1 LLASG
6 GEVCYP
12 GVIKPGA
19 CQRVAL
25 SSAGR
30 ADACQSDDVT
40 VTGALTLLVALLV
53 VSPLSLFYD
62 GPSAQAA
69 LTLWAALAVGASALF
84 LSASD
89 VDPLRRILRVPLL
102 LALVPLLAMLLQ
114 LAPLPFLVPA
124 IWSSAAAALDSAL
137 VPSVTV
143 DSGATV
149 LAIMRYLTFC
159 GVTLATIAVCLDRHR
174 AQLVLIVLCAVCVV
188 AGLLLF
194 LAELVAPGTLARG
207 GDKNAL
213 APFGDLAA
221 LGIML
226 SDALALQAFFARD
239 SKRAGLPSATA
250 GFAIGLGVFGFF
262 LCAIAVGFF
271 APERV
276 LLRAV
281 AGLAVIGLFLA
292 ARRMRA
298 RSWELGGLAALIVLA
313 AAMIVAGRATPG
325 ELFLR
330 AVPFLSASSLAQRL
344 FADTGWFGNGAGSYG
359 AMVPLYLGTDAAAHA
374 AAPTLAAKFMIEFG
388 APVALLFVAL
398 AAVLVVLLFRRA
410 LARRRDGLYP
420 ALASAGVAMTAI
432 GVFSEADLAASAS
445 IVLTA
450 AIIGLGLAQS
460 VSAER
465 R

>member
-1 LLASG
+1 
-6 GEVCYP
+6 
-12 GVIKPGA
+12 
-19 CQRVAL
+19 
-25 SSAGR
+25 
-30 ADACQSDDVT
+30 

-62 GPSAQAA
+62 GPSVQAA
-69 LTLWAALAVGASALF
+69 LTVWAALAVGASALF
-84 LSASD
+84 LSASE

-102 LALVPLLAMLLQ
+102 LALVPLLVMLLQ
-114 LAPLPFLVPA
+114 LAPLPFFVPP
-124 IWSSAAAALDSAL
+124 IWSSAATALDVSL
-137 VPSVTV
+137 VPRVTV

-149 LAIMRYLTFC
+149 LAILRYLTFC
-159 GVTLATIAVCLDRHR
+159 AVTLATIAICLDRHR
-174 AQLVLIVLCAVCVV
+174 AQLVLIVLCAICVC

-194 LAELVAPGTLARG
+194 FVELVAPDTLAREG
-207 GDKNAL
+207 GAGAL

-221 LGIML
+221 LGIVL
-226 SDALALQAFFARD
+226 SAALALHAFFARD
-239 SKRAGLPSATA
+239 PKRAGAASATA
-250 GFAIGLGVFGFF
+250 GLAIGLGVFGFF

-313 AAMIVAGRATPG
+313 GVIIVAGRATPG
-325 ELFLR
+325 ELTLR
-330 AVPFLSASSLAQRL
+330 AVPFLSASSLAQRI
-344 FADTGWFGNGAGSYG
+344 FADTGWFGNGAGSYA
-359 AMVPLYLGTDAAAHA
+359 AMVPLYLGSDAAAQA
-374 AAPTLAAKFMIEFG
+374 AAPTIAAKFMIEFG

-398 AAVLVVLLFRRA
+398 AAALVVLLFRRA
-410 LARRRDGLYP
+410 LGRRRDGLYP
-420 ALASAGVAMTAI
+420 ALASAIVAMVAI
-432 GVFSEADLAASAS
+432 RAFADAAIAVSANV
-445 IVLTA
+445 VLTA